1 MALFSLITGPSQSF
15 SCARLGTGEKS
26 MTKTNE
32 LKNEDRECRILES
45 KDGSPRTIQCAN
57 TDCTRTANREST
69 CREISK
75 AAGPVPLFLIP
86 QALSKEIHET
96 GEAVLEIRVKRT
108 RGHNYNITV
117 ISAAREVENDD
128 P

>member
-1 MALFSLITGPSQSF
+1 
-15 SCARLGTGEKS
+15 
-26 MTKTNE
+26 MTEINE
-32 LKNEDRECRILES
+32 QKNEEKNEGRECRFLEN
-45 KDGSPRTIQCAN
+45 KDGSPRTIPCAN
-57 TDCTRTANREST
+57 TYCTETATRDST
-69 CREISK
+69 CRQISK

-117 ISAAREVENDD
+117 ISAARGVKNDD
-128 P
+128 Y